1 MDSSPTLPVEL
12 KRSKLPRFL
21 SIGLVGLGLLLV
33 ATSGG
38 YILYSWIADR
48 DLDRLVYKPSEG
60 SLSESAPVL
69 EEPTT
74 LYQLRSESTSS
85 LDEPT
90 TLQQPPVSDFSAPA
104 PSVTSPDPVS
114 QRLFPGENIS
124 FQYWADLWAAEPVPP
139 ADDPIADGFLPIDPA
154 AIGAV
159 GSLPKAT
166 RISIPAIDLEAE
178 INELAILDLGD
189 SKAYETPKHVVGHI
203 PSSAN
208 SGEAGNNWLFGH
220 LESLIRGE
228 GSIFRNLPRI
238 PDLLRRGE
246 RVYVIL
252 ETPLGEYL
260 YEASETDLIHKTDL
274 TLYPSDQALLTMVT
288 CYPRFK
294 YDKRLLVTANL
305 VGFKPATG

>member
-1 MDSSPTLPVEL
+1 MDSSSTLPVEL

-21 SIGLVGLGLLLV
+21 RIGLVGLGLLLV
-33 ATSGG
+33 AISGG

-60 SLSESAPVL
+60 SLSQRAPI
-69 EEPTT
+69 
-74 LYQLRSESTSS
+74 
-85 LDEPT
+85 LDAPA
-90 TLQQPPVSDFSAPA
+90 TLQQLRGTDPSASTAAAASSDAPA
-104 PSVTSPDPVS
+104 ITSTVTSPDPVS

-124 FQYWADLWAAEPVPP
+124 FQYWADLWAAEPVHP

-159 GSLPKAT
+159 GSLPPAT

-178 INELAILDLGD
+178 IDELAILDLGD

-203 PSSAN
+203 PGSAN
-208 SGEAGNNWLFGH
+208 SGEAGNSWLFGH

-238 PDLLRRGE
+238 PDLLRSGE

-274 TLYPSDQALLTMVT
+274 TLYPSDQALLTVVT

-305 VGFKPATG
+305 VGFKPAAG